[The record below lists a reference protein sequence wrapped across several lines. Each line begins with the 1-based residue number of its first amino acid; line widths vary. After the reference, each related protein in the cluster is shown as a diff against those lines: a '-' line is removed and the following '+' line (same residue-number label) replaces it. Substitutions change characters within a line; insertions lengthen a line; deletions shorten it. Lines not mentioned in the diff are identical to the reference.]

1 MQRFRLK
8 RIIGLT
14 QSTNPMSAIPG
25 VLKGG
30 MAKKWWILTAVACGS
45 FMATLDSSI
54 VNIALPTLT
63 VQLSASLTQVKW
75 VVIIYLLT
83 ITCFLLPFG
92 RISDQFGRKRI
103 FQTGFWVFTL
113 GSILCSFAPSLS
125 WLVAARMVQ
134 GLGAAMLMA
143 NGPAIITANFPSNER
158 GGALGTLSMVVSAGL
173 ISGPSLGGILI
184 TAWGW
189 KSIFLV
195 NVPIGF
201 VGIYLVQY
209 FLKEDLGPLAK
220 PRFDW
225 LGAILQCTLLISII
239 VLFDP
244 PAISLFGSASHP
256 ISRVPLIFFTL
267 GIGAIFVKVESKVPG
282 PLLDLSLLKIRTFW
296 TGNLATL
303 LTFISFSTVTVL
315 MPFFLEQI
323 MAYPTHLAGAYMTSI
338 PLTLLVVAPISGRL
352 SDRLGSRGLSA
363 AGSLVGA
370 LTLLTMAG
378 IFGLGLNSGSSHGMI
393 IFTLC
398 AVGLSIGLFQSPNN
412 NAIMGSVPLSKLGV
426 ASALL
431 ATVRNLGLVV
441 GTGIATGVFTWRM
454 EISHGDFIQSLHFT
468 QSIAGLIFFVAM
480 FVCLGKTL

>member
-1 MQRFRLK
+1 
-8 RIIGLT
+8 
-14 QSTNPMSAIPG
+14 
-25 VLKGG
+25 

-63 VQLSASLTQVKW
+63 VQLSAGLTQVKW

-103 FQTGFWVFTL
+103 FQTGFCIFTL
-113 GSILCSFAPSLS
+113 GSLLCSFASSLH
-125 WLVAARMVQ
+125 LLIAARMIQ

-143 NGPAIITANFPSNER
+143 NGPAIITAGFPSNER

-173 ISGPSLGGILI
+173 ISGPSLGGLLI
-184 TAWGW
+184 TTWGW

-195 NVPIGF
+195 NIPIGLT
-201 VGIYLVQY
+201 GIYLTQY
-209 FLKEDLGPLAK
+209 FLKEDLGPISR

-244 PAISLFGSASHP
+244 PAISLFGAANHP
-256 ISRVPLIFFTL
+256 ISRLPLIFFTFV
-267 GIGAIFVKVESKVPG
+267 IGCLFVKVESKVSA

-303 LTFISFSTVTVL
+303 LTFVSFSTVTVL

-323 MAYPTHLAGAYMTSI
+323 MLFPTHLAGAYMTSV

-363 AGSLVGA
+363 AGSFVGA
-370 LTLLTMAG
+370 LTLLGMAG
-378 IFGLGLNSGSSHGMI
+378 VLSRGLTQESSHTVI

-441 GTGIATGVFTWRM
+441 GTGLATGVFTWRM
-454 EISHGDFIQSLHFT
+454 DLSHGDFIQSLHFT
-468 QSIAGLIFFVAM
+468 QAIAGLIFVVAM
-480 FVCLGKTL
+480 FVCLGKKL